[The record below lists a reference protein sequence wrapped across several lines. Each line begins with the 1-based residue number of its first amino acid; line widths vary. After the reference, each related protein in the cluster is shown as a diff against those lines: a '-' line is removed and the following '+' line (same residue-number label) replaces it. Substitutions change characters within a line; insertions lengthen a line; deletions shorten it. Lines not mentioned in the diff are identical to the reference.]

1 MSSQRDAIR
10 DGVHLEYVSLN
21 CWRLTGQRTVYC
33 KREERRMSKSKQK
46 RLHLSD
52 NLFIVW
58 TVTQAAEEKDGAPFY
73 TAAGALAHAFVEAG
87 SIPLEI

>member
-1 MSSQRDAIR
+1 MTSQRDAIR

-21 CWRLTGQRTVYC
+21 CWRLTGKRTVYC
-33 KREERRMSKSKQK
+33 KREERHMSKAKQK

-52 NLFIVW
+52 GTFIVW
-58 TVTQAAEEKDGAPFY
+58 TVTKAAEEKDGAPFF
-73 TAAGALAHAFVEAG
+73 TAATALAHAFAEAG